1 MIISINDL
9 AISKSIE
16 KSVYNYIVPV
26 QAEQIQKDT
35 GISGVNDSLSKLKT
49 TINDITKFIVAFGLI
64 TSVLLLIIHFVR
76 LGMIPAR
83 PFHRRKVI
91 DDIAI
96 VFICITAM
104 GALGLIAEIIISV
117 YENGLS
123 SMF

>member
-9 AISKSIE
+9 VTSKSTE
-16 KSVYNYIVPV
+16 KSVCNYIVPV

-64 TSVLLLIIHFVR
+64 TSVLLLIIHFIR

-83 PFHRRKVI
+83 PFDRRKVLN
-91 DDIAI
+91 DIAI
-96 VFICITAM
+96 VFICTTAM
-104 GALGLIAEIIISV
+104 GALGLIAALIISV

>member
-9 AISKSIE
+9 VTSKSIE
-16 KSVYNYIVPV
+16 KSVCNYIVPV

-64 TSVLLLIIHFVR
+64 TSVLLLIIHFIR

-83 PFHRRKVI
+83 PFDRRKVLN
-91 DDIAI
+91 DIAI
-96 VFICITAM
+96 VFICTTAM
-104 GALGLIAEIIISV
+104 GALGLIAALIISV